1 MLASKSQQA
10 SLFNY
15 HSPIEIMFISPT
27 PSSNERSP
35 LLSNWTSNCHDPRL
49 VDALSS
55 ASLSAEVDFPQ
66 REGVNQGRGVLDF
79 RLFVTLFYESVPG
92 KFICTVQ
99 LLNSYQ
105 TKPNSPVILS
115 YILQNSIQTV
125 SIAVA
130 GRLGPHELSVAAF
143 SLMLAFVTG

>member
-1 MLASKSQQA
+1 MSNSLASSD
-10 SLFNY
+10 
-15 HSPIEIMFISPT
+15 
-27 PSSNERSP
+27 ERSP
-35 LLSNWTSNCHDPRL
+35 LLSSLTTTLFD
-49 VDALSS
+49 
-55 ASLSAEVDFPQ
+55 ASLQSEGNFPQ
-66 REGVNQGRGVLDF
+66 QEGVNQGRGVLDF

-105 TKPNSPVILS
+105 TKPNSTVILS